1 MLNKSFRFM
10 ILKSI
15 FLEFKDAK
23 STKSDVNH
31 KNGTGSCRYFRR
43 IFHWHETKKKQLNEY
58 VHFQAQISAF
68 YTAVF
73 KDKETDHTSRPTSF
87 HKFQTFNLETQCDR
101 IRTFLFEIL
110 ETEVFKMTGG
120 EKSLDDCICE
130 ICIGRLNL
138 SFLWLI
144 IISFQMTSQPS
155 QFNIIL

>member
-1 MLNKSFRFM
+1 M

-15 FLEFKDAK
+15 FLEFNDAT
-23 STKSDVNH
+23 STNSDMNY

-43 IFHWHETKKKQLNEY
+43 ILHCHETKKNKLDEY
-58 VHFQAQISAF
+58 VHSYAQISAF

-73 KDKETDHTSRPTSF
+73 KDKETDRTSRPTSF
-87 HKFQTFNLETQCDR
+87 HKFQTFNLEAQCDR
-101 IRTFLFEIL
+101 IRTFILEIL

-120 EKSLDDCICE
+120 EKSLDDCVCD

-138 SFLWLI
+138 SLLWLI